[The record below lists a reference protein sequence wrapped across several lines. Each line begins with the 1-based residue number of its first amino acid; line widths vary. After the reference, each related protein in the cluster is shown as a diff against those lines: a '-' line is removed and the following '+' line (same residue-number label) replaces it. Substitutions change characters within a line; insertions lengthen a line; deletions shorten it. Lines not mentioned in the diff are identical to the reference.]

1 MSDIEYK
8 VPPHTAIVS
17 KTDLSGMI
25 TYANDAFI
33 TISGFTRAELI
44 GKPHN
49 IVRHPDMPAA
59 AFADLWATVEQNKPW
74 RGIVKNRTKDG
85 GYYWVQ
91 ATIVPVR
98 KAGKVVGYM
107 SVRYAASEAQVAQA
121 RKLYAQPATRLPGPG
136 RLKRLL
142 SIKSGYVAGSLFV
155 IALLVTGGM
164 LGIGTIEHS
173 TAQINK
179 ADQQYL
185 RKLDVVSQLEI
196 DAGRA
201 LAAAPASRQSTVAY
215 LGSQYAANPALP
227 DTLRDRLKGLEGL
240 NKAAVLTGNSALDAT
255 LGNQMQALVRDA
267 QQHRQQILQQ
277 SASEVAAMSQR
288 NERIIDV
295 SLFGIVAGIITVVAF
310 GMVFMRQIVR
320 PLDSAI
326 ENFERIAEGDL
337 TGDVPLDGAGETGH
351 LLRSSVVMQ
360 MHLKVVMD
368 ELNLLASQIDRACLS
383 LNTALFEISD
393 HSEVQHDKLEE
404 AKSFMSLDFI
414 YELSNQLTL
423 LAGLLDGQQQGDDA
437 LQDCVASINNL
448 NRLQTFAL
456 EDFLDKIDLI
466 LKLIV
471 SNRQD
476 TQEAYA
482 MSASLHDV
490 SQKLNE
496 LVHYFVPEGKRYN
509 A

>member
-8 VPPHTAIVS
+8 VPLHTAIVS

-33 TISGFTRAELI
+33 TISGFSREELI

-85 GYYWVQ
+85 GFYWVQ
-91 ATIVPVR
+91 ATIVPIR

-107 SVRYAASEAQVAQA
+107 SVRYAASDEQIEQA
-121 RKLYAQPATRLPGPG
+121 ARLYAQPGAKLPKQGG
-136 RLKRLL
+136 LKRLL
-142 SIKSGYVAGSLFV
+142 SIKSGYIAGSLFV
-155 IALLVTGGM
+155 IALLITGGI
-164 LGIGTIEHS
+164 LGIGTIQHS
-173 TAQINK
+173 TEQINK
-179 ADQQYL
+179 ADGQYL
-185 RKLDVVSQLEI
+185 RKLDVISQLEI
-196 DAGRA
+196 DATRA
-201 LAAAPASRQSTVAY
+201 QTAPIALRQAGIAR
-215 LGSQYAANPALP
+215 LGSRYAANPHTPA
-227 DTLRDRLKGLEGL
+227 DIRDRLKGLDAL
-240 NKAAVLTGNSALDAT
+240 NNAARLAHSSALDAS
-255 LGNQMQALVRDA
+255 LENQLQVLVQLAEQNRL
-267 QQHRQQILQQ
+267 QILRQ
-277 SASEVAAMSQR
+277 SAQEVGRINQR
-288 NERIIDV
+288 NEQIVDISLLGIIT
-295 SLFGIVAGIITVVAF
+295 GIITVVAF
-310 GMVFMRQIVR
+310 GLIFMRQIVR

-326 ENFERIAEGDL
+326 ENFEKIAEGDL

-351 LLRSSVVMQ
+351 LLRSSVIMQ

-368 ELNLLASQIDRACLS
+368 ELNLLAGQIDTACLS

-414 YELSNQLTL
+414 YELSNQLTMLDEL
-423 LAGLLDGQQQGDDA
+423 LADKEVAPQVA
-437 LQDCVASINNL
+437 DCIASITNL

-482 MSASLHDV
+482 MSAKLHEV
-490 SQKLNE
+490 AQTLNT
-496 LVHYFVPEGKRYN
+496 LVNYFVPDGKKYN